1 MLYVC
6 QLVNQWATLKAT
18 LYLLALTEVGFE
30 RIGMD
35 LIGPVHWST
44 WGYNFTQY
52 AILPVQP

>member
-52 AILPVQP
+52 ARLPV